1 MIRKEAEIID
11 KKLDEARFYFQG
23 FCDALKL
30 NEKDRQPLL
39 TILIETSNLAYRL
52 ADTKENEQ

>member
-11 KKLDEARFYFQG
+11 KKLDEARFYFEG

-30 NEKDRQPLL
+30 NEKERRPLL
-39 TILIETSNLAYRL
+39 TILLETSNLAYRL
-52 ADTKENEQ
+52 VDIKENEK